1 MQCVGVD
8 CDENMNG
15 AGEQVDILPQN
26 CMVKERWKVVS
37 TPSPA
42 CDTMISSEAGIGRS
56 TKRWTCDPGDVA
68 LRWSRHSS
76 PNKHE
81 GPNCVCVV
89 RVLCVL
95 CVCVCMCVLC
105 VCMEKSCVLS
115 LSAVKKREVQL
126 CGHAATVCVSVCGRN
141 LADLRRSQP
150 HGTSPWSNFAMG
162 RLPSTYRK
170 CFMLDFGLARQ
181 YTNTN
186 GEVRPPRT
194 VAGFRGTVRYASVNA
209 HKNKEM
215 GRHDD
220 LWSLFYMLVEFT
232 VGQLPWRKI
241 KDKEQVGQI
250 KERYEHKML
259 LKHMP
264 SEFIIF
270 LDHVISLDYYTKP
283 DYQPRPVRM
292 PILTPVHC
300 RKHQQW
306 AREGQNWTTE
316 QWKKVAWSDE
326 LRFLLHHVDGRVHVR
341 LLPGEH
347 MAPGCTMGRRQDGGG
362 SVLLWSMF
370 CWETLGP
377 AVHVDVILTR
387 STYLS
392 IAADHVHPF
401 METLFPDGCGLFQ
414 QDNALCHKAEMV
426 QEWFDD
432 HNNQFEVLTPPPNSP
447 DLNSIQLLWDV
458 LDKQVRSME
467 SPPHNLQDLKVLLL
481 TSWCQI
487 PQHTFRDLVES
498 MLRRLL
504 MSVFENSMKKRMIT
518 ENEPFDWEKSGTD
531 LSSNSMATPPQQN
544 TRQTAA
550 IVGVVNV
557 TLVPGELPRENT
569 DDVLQDEHLSDQEN
583 APPVLLP
590 MRPGEVALV
599 PPGGEAWDDTDF
611 NRNKLRISIS
621 KTQVTAEEEEPA
633 EGAGPVS
640 PRPGDPESPGAQVRP
655 LRYRRVNSP
664 ESDHP
669 TGADG
674 KADVCDRRSRVDIL
688 GSPSRL
694 VLSSQPAQM
703 FSVDGGHEAHSNAF
717 IRSVP
722 LAEEEDF
729 DSREWVMIDKEAE
742 LRDFQPTTSGTTDD
756 EPEEL
761 RPLEDHE
768 EFRRRRG
775 DRGNEVVVRPKTQ
788 RGAMALAA
796 AEDEAGPSQRRRE
809 SEPFGP
815 HRQLTG
821 KVYVHADEPLEAESK
836 VKKVDF
842 LSTVLMFDAQKE
854 TSRHSGSDGSPEGAA
869 STLLAPPPRDQD
881 QEEASRT
888 LVLVSAGN
896 GAVSPGDGQGTLGA
910 VTPQA
915 PDESERGTLA
925 FMFRSAAMAT
935 GAVATAGRSSSP
947 PLAKVERTFVHIAET
962 THRIV
967 MTTGKQS
974 ERLCEE
980 EEEVVEEKKDG
991 SMGEEK
997 GSSKEEIIWE
1007 RAERQGEI
1015 NEERKEV
1022 EEKEKVEEKD
1032 KETWHLRKKMI
1043 ELKEKERGS
1052 ESEKR
1057 EKDKQIEKEKISPTV
1072 EAEPEPSTVSGD
1084 QPEASPIGHEETVEV
1099 EEREKPEE
1107 VPEDQEQNREE
1118 AGPALVAEM
1127 VKEEEPDQ
1135 EVTSPQPHP
1144 RRRSRIP
1151 VLISEEETGSDRS
1164 SQTSPNQQV
1173 RKCRRPQLAR
1183 LVLERKRSTQSATAS
1198 EDDTHQSDDSAR
1210 ARGGDG
1216 SMRSRIPRPVTPI
1229 KKPSVQS
1236 GSGAVPQTQR
1246 SISFIQASSVSS
1258 SIIKSASA
1266 HSSIHHQ
1273 KPRPQLRPSKTL
1285 PPRPLT
1291 PAPTV
1296 HRPWGSGPAPSSATQ
1311 TAQRALRSASSAH
1324 RSNSAARTESPSPQ
1338 RFRPA
1343 DTRHLS
1349 TTQPKS
1355 TALDSAHK
1363 KGKAYPTAAQKG
1375 KRESCDPKYKVR

>member
-1 MQCVGVD
+1 MFFGKNHVCKFIGCGRNEKFNYVVMQL
-8 CDENMNG
+8 
-15 AGEQVDILPQN
+15 Q
-26 CMVKERWKVVS
+26 
-37 TPSPA
+37 
-42 CDTMISSEAGIGRS
+42 
-56 TKRWTCDPGDVA
+56 
-68 LRWSRHSS
+68 
-76 PNKHE
+76 
-81 GPNCVCVV
+81 
-89 RVLCVL
+89 
-95 CVCVCMCVLC
+95 
-105 VCMEKSCVLS
+105 
-115 LSAVKKREVQL
+115 
-126 CGHAATVCVSVCGRN
+126 GRN

-150 HGTSPWSNFAMG
+150 HGTFSLSTTLRLGKQILEAIEAIHSVGFLHRDIKPSNFAMG

-170 CFMLDFGLARQ
+170 CYMLDFGLARQ

-264 SEFIIF
+264 SEFYIF

-283 DYQPRPVRM
+283 DYQ
-292 PILTPVHC
+292 
-300 RKHQQW
+300 
-306 AREGQNWTTE
+306 
-316 QWKKVAWSDE
+316 
-326 LRFLLHHVDGRVHVR
+326 
-341 LLPGEH
+341 
-347 MAPGCTMGRRQDGGG
+347 
-362 SVLLWSMF
+362 
-370 CWETLGP
+370 
-377 AVHVDVILTR
+377 
-387 STYLS
+387 
-392 IAADHVHPF
+392 
-401 METLFPDGCGLFQ
+401 
-414 QDNALCHKAEMV
+414 
-426 QEWFDD
+426 
-432 HNNQFEVLTPPPNSP
+432 
-447 DLNSIQLLWDV
+447 
-458 LDKQVRSME
+458 
-467 SPPHNLQDLKVLLL
+467 
-481 TSWCQI
+481 
-487 PQHTFRDLVES
+487 
-498 MLRRLL
+498 LL
-504 MSVFENSMKKRMIT
+504 MSVFENSMKKKVIT

-531 LSSNSMATPPQQN
+531 LASNSMATPPQQN

-557 TLVPGELPRENT
+557 TPVPGELARENT

-583 APPVLLP
+583 APPVPLP
-590 MRPGEVALV
+590 IRPGEVALV

-621 KTQVTAEEEEPA
+621 KTQVTAEEEEQV
-633 EGAGPVS
+633 EGAEHVS
-640 PRPGDPESPGAQVRP
+640 SRPGDQESPGAQIPP
-655 LRYRRVNSP
+655 LRYRRINSP
-664 ESDHP
+664 ESDHL

-674 KADVCDRRSRVDIL
+674 KADCCDRRSRVDMI

-761 RPLEDHE
+761 RPLEDYE
-768 EFRRRRG
+768 ELRRRRG

-788 RGAMALAA
+788 RGVMGLAA
-796 AEDEAGPSQRRRE
+796 GEDEAGPSQRRRE

-815 HRQLTG
+815 HRQ
-821 KVYVHADEPLEAESK
+821 EPLEVESK
-836 VKKVDF
+836 VKRVDF
-842 LSTVLMFDAQKE
+842 LSTVLMFDAQRE
-854 TSRHSGSDGSPEGAA
+854 TSRHSGSDGSPDGAA
-869 STLLAPPPRDQD
+869 STLLAPPTRDQD

-888 LVLVSAGN
+888 LVLISAGN

-925 FMFRSAAMAT
+925 FMFRPAAMVTA
-935 GAVATAGRSSSP
+935 AVVTAGRSSSP

-962 THRIV
+962 SHRIV

-974 ERLCEE
+974 ERHCEE
-980 EEEVVEEKKDG
+980 EQDLVEERKDG
-991 SMGEEK
+991 SMGEDK

-1007 RAERQGEI
+1007 RAERQGE
-1015 NEERKEV
+1015 NSEEGKEVKKEV
-1022 EEKEKVEEKD
+1022 EGEEKEP
-1032 KETWHLRKKMI
+1032 WLLRKKMI
-1043 ELKEKERGS
+1043 DLKEKEGGS
-1052 ESEKR
+1052 ESEER
-1057 EKDKQIEKEKISPTV
+1057 EKDKQIEKEKSSPTV
-1072 EAEPEPSTVSGD
+1072 EAEPEPSAESAFFNGC
-1084 QPEASPIGHEETVEV
+1084 EETIEV

-1107 VPEDQEQNREE
+1107 LPVELEQNQEK
-1118 AGPALVAEM
+1118 AGLVLVTETG
-1127 VKEEEPDQ
+1127 KEEEPDQ
-1135 EVTSPQPHP
+1135 EVSSHQPHP

-1183 LVLERKRSTQSATAS
+1183 LVLERKRSTQSTTAS
-1198 EDDTHQSDDSAR
+1198 EDETHQSDDSAR
-1210 ARGGDG
+1210 ARGANGPI
-1216 SMRSRIPRPVTPI
+1216 RSRIPRPVTPI
-1229 KKPSVQS
+1229 KKPFVQS
-1236 GSGAVPQTQR
+1236 GRGVVPQTQR

-1266 HSSIHHQ
+1266 HSSIHQQ

-1296 HRPWGSGPAPSSATQ
+1296 HRPWVPGPAPSSAPR
-1311 TAQRALRSASSAH
+1311 TAQRAVSQPGVPPALRSMSSAP
-1324 RSNSAARTESPSPQ
+1324 RGNSRTESPSPQ

-1343 DTRHLS
+1343 NTRPLS

-1363 KGKAYPTAAQKG
+1363 KGKSYPTKAQKG
-1375 KRESCDPKYKVR
+1375 KMESCDPKYKSR